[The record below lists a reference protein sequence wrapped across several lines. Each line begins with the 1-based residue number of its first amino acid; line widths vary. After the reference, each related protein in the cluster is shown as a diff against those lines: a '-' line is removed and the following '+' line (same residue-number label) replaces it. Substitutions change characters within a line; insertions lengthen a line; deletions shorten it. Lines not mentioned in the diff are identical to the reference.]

1 MPDVAD
7 RADMIKPGDLISFR
21 PDGWENDEWSEP
33 AIVVKRYENVE
44 PAVWRV
50 WVWPDREEF
59 VINEDD
65 HEIVLLTSYKQKEG

>member
-65 HEIVLLTSYKQKEG
+65 HEIVLLTSSLQLLP